1 MSNSSKIKKCVLL
14 KQGKLSLT
22 LNTAVS
28 AIRTYMSR
36 MVTLARY
43 RAAFLA
49 MKVSVLSKK
58 SLQML
63 KTSKSETASV
73 SLGSLK
79 AAALVNTVQL
89 DAKPFAVQ

>member
-1 MSNSSKIKKCVLL
+1 MSNSSKIRNFVLL

-28 AIRTYMSR
+28 AIRICTSR
-36 MVTLARY
+36 MVTLVRY
-43 RAAFLA
+43 RVAFLG

-89 DAKPFAVQ
+89 VAKPFAVQ